1 MQWSPGQFKSGKCRK
16 FEQWYFLESVNAVLV
31 TRWRQG
37 ERPTTGEASS
47 WLPEGDALRREISNW
62 KFQISNEAKAKRK
75 NVKPAALKGGAT
87 KATAKSP
94 ARRRRY
100 EKQTWGARSK
110 LMV

>member
-16 FEQWYFLESVNAVLV
+16 FEQWYFLESVNAVFV

-94 ARRRRY
+94 AGRRY
-100 EKQTWGARSK
+100 EKQSCGARSK
-110 LMV
+110 LVV